1 MERERRSNL
10 LPLRGKC
17 REAAIGVRFPLRGK
31 RPKADRRKERAMTQ
45 VEKLVEQIRDI
56 LEGKMVLELACGT
69 AVFSLAAAKYA
80 KSVVCLDLDS
90 SRLDKRVPDMQNLDY
105 VLADAARTGLETGRF
120 DMVILYN
127 AFYHIKDQWP
137 DILAEGKRLLKP
149 SGLFFVI
156 SSWNLDKTLM
166 EEKLSGI
173 VQRGI
178 FYVCLVS

>member
-1 MERERRSNL
+1 
-10 LPLRGKC
+10 
-17 REAAIGVRFPLRGK
+17 
-31 RPKADRRKERAMTQ
+31 MTQ

-173 VQRGI
+173 VQRV
-178 FYVCLVS
+178 FFTFV